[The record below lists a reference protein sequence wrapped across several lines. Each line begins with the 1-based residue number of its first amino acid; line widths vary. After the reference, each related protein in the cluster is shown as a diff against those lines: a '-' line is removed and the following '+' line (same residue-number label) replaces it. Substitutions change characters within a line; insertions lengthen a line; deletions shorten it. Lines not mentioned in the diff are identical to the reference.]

1 MKKDKNNNIIF
12 LISSSISAIFNKT
25 SIAPLERLKIL
36 QQSDLYYK
44 YNNYNK
50 SIFNSFKY
58 IYKNEGFKG
67 FYKGNLINIY
77 RVLPSYLIK
86 FPLNEIG
93 YKYIKKYNN
102 LYKKTDKISYLN
114 KLNVGIFVGTIQITL
129 TYPFDFLRTRLSLDK
144 TMFNMYKN
152 NIITYTKHIIKT
164 EGILNLYKGYK
175 SCIIT
180 YPLYV
185 GLQFSIFNE
194 CRENNINVFLSG
206 SLAGLIAQSL
216 VFPGDVIKRQMQLN
230 GINNQQ
236 ILYNSILDCIKKI
249 YKNEGIYGFYTGLK
263 INLIKCIPGASIQF
277 ATYEYCKNLGIKYF
291 N

>member
-1 MKKDKNNNIIF
+1 MDNNIIY
-12 LISSSISAIFNKT
+12 LASSFISAIFSKT

-50 SIFNSFKY
+50 SIFDSLKY
-58 IYKNEGFKG
+58 IYKNEGLKG

-86 FPLNEIG
+86 FPLNEFG
-93 YKYIKKYNN
+93 YKYMKKYNKRFRN
-102 LYKKTDKISYLN
+102 TDKISYLD

-144 TMFNMYKN
+144 TMLNIYKN
-152 NIITYTKHIIKT
+152 NMITYTKYIIKT
-164 EGILNLYKGYK
+164 EGLLNLYKGYK

-194 CRENNINVFLSG
+194 CRENDINVFLSG
-206 SLAGLIAQSL
+206 SIAGLIAQTL

-230 GINNQQ
+230 GINNQP
-236 ILYNSILDCIKKI
+236 ILYNSIFDCIKKI
-249 YKNEGIYGFYTGLK
+249 YKNEGIKSFYTGLK

-277 ATYEYCKNLGIKYF
+277 ATYEYCKNLGIKYL